1 MKRKVLHLLN
11 PMLLPSEK
19 LPNLLFITVLVFLQ
33 SILFIPLAGQNGI
46 STFQSIPNHNEVSDK
61 RDLNRQSSFSFLKV
75 FFQLNNSFRNSDQ
88 HEIVWLQIQFKYS
101 QKADQSLLFLRFS
114 DHLKP
119 SLSRLN
125 ILHSNLDDNFFL
137 QA

>member
-19 LPNLLFITVLVFLQ
+19 LLNLLFMTVLVFLQ
-33 SILFIPLAGQNGI
+33 SILYVPLAVQNSI

-61 RDLNRQSSFSFLKV
+61 RNLNRQSSFSFLKA
-75 FFQLNNSFRNSDQ
+75 FFQLNSSFRNSDQ
-88 HEIVWLQIQFKYS
+88 HEIVWLQINFKYS
-101 QKADQSLLFLRFS
+101 KKAVQSLLFLRFS

-125 ILHSNLDDNFFL
+125 ILQSNLEDNFFL

>member
-1 MKRKVLHLLN
+1 MNRTAIHLLN
-11 PMLLPSEK
+11 PALVRCEK
-19 LPNLLFITVLVFLQ
+19 LPNLLFMTVLVFLQ
-33 SILFIPLAGQNGI
+33 SILYVPLAGQNGI

-61 RDLNRQSSFSFLKV
+61 RALNRQSSFSFLKV
-75 FFQLNNSFRNSDQ
+75 FFQLNNAFRNSDQ